1 MGSVSRGRRPGPRGR
16 ATRTAP
22 MTGRPMERAAPP
34 RETPH
39 RSLTRYRR
47 APPPHND
54 TCAPSAT
61 TQQRPSPPPRRCLKR
76 ARSAAGPTSS
86 GPAARRGTSLRCRN
100 RRMPPLESP
109 QRAGD
114 TRGLEAPV
122 ERKRMLVIANPY
134 ATTVSERLKSLV
146 VYALQGRYDVRAVD
160 TEGRDHATELCR
172 DAAAEGYD
180 VVVAFGGDGTVNE
193 AANGLAGSATALT
206 PLPGGATNV
215 YCRMLGIPVDIV
227 DATEHLL
234 RVADEWRP
242 RRLDLGSVNG
252 RHFVFSSG
260 YGLDAAV
267 VRRVDAHPKTK
278 ARFRHWYYAAAG
290 LATFAREYVVH
301 PPRLDLEVG
310 GETVRGV
317 TALVQTGDPYTYFS
331 RHPLHVADRIA
342 LDDGTIAGAML
353 RRSRPYDVP
362 TVLAR
367 LFSERRRVGQHR
379 RVFAWNGRR
388 DVRATSADGRPVPL
402 QVDGDYIGD
411 TVEARFE
418 VLPGALTVLS

>member
-1 MGSVSRGRRPGPRGR
+1 MPRLG
-16 ATRTAP
+16 
-22 MTGRPMERAAPP
+22 
-34 RETPH
+34 
-39 RSLTRYRR
+39 
-47 APPPHND
+47 
-54 TCAPSAT
+54 
-61 TQQRPSPPPRRCLKR
+61 
-76 ARSAAGPTSS
+76 
-86 GPAARRGTSLRCRN
+86 
-100 RRMPPLESP
+100 SP

-114 TRGLEAPV
+114 ARTLEAPV

-146 VYALQGRYDVRAVD
+146 VYALQGRYDVHAVD
-160 TEGRDHATELCR
+160 TEGRDHATVLCR
-172 DAAAEGYD
+172 EAAADGYD

-206 PLPGGATNV
+206 ALPGGATNV
-215 YCRMLGIPVDIV
+215 YCRMLGIPNDVV

-234 RVADEWRP
+234 RVADEWTP

-252 RHFVFSSG
+252 RHFLFSAG

-267 VRRVDAHPKTK
+267 VRRVDAHPEAK
-278 ARFRHWYYAAAG
+278 ARFRHWYYATAG
-290 LATFAREYVVH
+290 LATFAREYLVR
-301 PPRLDLEVG
+301 PPKIDLEVG
-310 GETVRGV
+310 GDTVRGV

-331 RHPLHVADRIA
+331 GHPLRVAEDIA

-362 TVLAR
+362 TILAR
-367 LFSERRRVGQHR
+367 LFSARRHVSKHR
-379 RVFAWNGRR
+379 RVFAWNRQSR
-388 DVRATSADGRPVPL
+388 VRAVSADGRPVPL

-418 VLPGALTVLS
+418 AVPGALTVLS